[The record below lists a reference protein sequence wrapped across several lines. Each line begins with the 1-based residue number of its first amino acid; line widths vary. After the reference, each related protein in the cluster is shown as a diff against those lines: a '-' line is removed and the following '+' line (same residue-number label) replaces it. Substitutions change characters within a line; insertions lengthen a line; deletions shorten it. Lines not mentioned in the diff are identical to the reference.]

1 MHHLHLSVVA
11 CLVPA
16 GSDPFSDIDDFEEGK
31 NKDGGC
37 TELEEFIHHIQGPE
51 NGCSISELLAL

>member
-16 GSDPFSDIDDFEEGK
+16 GSDPFNDIDDFEQGK
-31 NKDGGC
+31 SEDGGC
-37 TELEEFIHHIQGPE
+37 AELEELIHHIQGPE
-51 NGCSISELLAL
+51 NACSISKLLAL